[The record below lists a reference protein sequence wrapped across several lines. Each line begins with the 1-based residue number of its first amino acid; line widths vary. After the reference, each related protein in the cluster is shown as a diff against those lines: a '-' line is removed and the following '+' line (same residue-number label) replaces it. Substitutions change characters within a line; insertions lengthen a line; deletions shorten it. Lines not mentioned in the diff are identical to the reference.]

1 MEEEGSE
8 EAARIADGT
17 SSSLAPHSSPLNV
30 LDDVGVAVPVH
41 SSAPPRPRPHPAP
54 LPPPSSSPHGALS
67 LTDLVATTDI
77 SPRSRMEET
86 GRISDE
92 TSSLAPDKELMMA
105 EPQVPNPTPVT
116 SPALPRRLP
125 PPPPP
130 PSSTHGP
137 HGGTESQPGLYSGVR
152 HRPVRHHVNDDRAS
166 INGLTWLSI
175 QEEEELKQREAKLNQ
190 IEKELGNYIREAI
203 KSRRELEI
211 KRTEDIIELNQ
222 RKEQLDQQEHKFQ
235 VEKEKDRLLNT
246 EKLLDERA
254 RALRRPLIEHVRNK
268 EENKHDN
275 NVWDKRQNLMAI
287 ALVCGL
293 SVLISVQ
300 PQLPPDYLSWIVGVF
315 AGLWVLATIAFQE
328 GLFGVYSFQK
338 TFSRHVSRMIF
349 ISFCIFVICVFYIL
363 SGPLAPVSLSCA
375 TSSSPP
381 PPPAPAPSPSFKLD
395 GRVGWYIGLGIL
407 AVIGHIF
414 SWCLEVT
421 KTPRPFEI

>member
-1 MEEEGSE
+1 
-8 EAARIADGT
+8 
-17 SSSLAPHSSPLNV
+17 
-30 LDDVGVAVPVH
+30 
-41 SSAPPRPRPHPAP
+41 
-54 LPPPSSSPHGALS
+54 
-67 LTDLVATTDI
+67 
-77 SPRSRMEET
+77 
-86 GRISDE
+86 
-92 TSSLAPDKELMMA
+92 
-105 EPQVPNPTPVT
+105 
-116 SPALPRRLP
+116 
-125 PPPPP
+125 
-130 PSSTHGP
+130 
-137 HGGTESQPGLYSGVR
+137 
-152 HRPVRHHVNDDRAS
+152 
-166 INGLTWLSI
+166 
-175 QEEEELKQREAKLNQ
+175 
-190 IEKELGNYIREAI
+190 
-203 KSRRELEI
+203 
-211 KRTEDIIELNQ
+211 
-222 RKEQLDQQEHKFQ
+222 
-235 VEKEKDRLLNT
+235 
-246 EKLLDERA
+246 
-254 RALRRPLIEHVRNK
+254 
-268 EENKHDN
+268 
-275 NVWDKRQNLMAI
+275 MAI

-414 SWCLEVT
+414 SWCLVGGIIFYFAYSLCFVYSYTTAFKYRAALQEVT